1 MPRHQRPHVP
11 GGTYYIVQKAT
22 TVPIFWQPDDY
33 VAFERVLP
41 GILRRTGARVHAY
54 CWTPHAIHLVL
65 QIEEISVGRFMQ
77 GLTARYARH
86 VQRRTGKSVRRSRY
100 PYQSALI
107 DANHWLL
114 RVARYLH
121 HLPVLSQLAEEPSA
135 YTHSSHKTYAGES
148 EKPWLYTRAVVR
160 QLGKTYEQFM
170 SRPPSLSDVEVLEHQ
185 ISTSLVIGG
194 DDFLA
199 TLRGRVSR
207 TNGSLDEIIETVTS
221 ALGVKREH
229 VLSRSRNREP
239 ALARALIAWY
249 ASERGIATLT
259 DVARRVRR
267 DPSTLSMAISRYR
280 VSRPE
285 LFKLN
290 ALHYVIPSDQNE
302 LAEESDE
309 PATGP
314 EQEGCSLRDP

>member
-22 TVPIFWQPDDY
+22 TEPIFSQPDDY
-33 VAFERVLP
+33 VAFERLLP

-54 CWTPHAIHLVL
+54 CWTPHAVHLVL

-77 GLTARYARH
+77 GLTGRYARH
-86 VQRRTGKSVRRSRY
+86 LQRRTGKSVRHFRY
-100 PYQSALI
+100 PYQAVLI

-121 HLPVLSQLAEEPSA
+121 HLPVLTRLAEEPGA
-135 YTHSSHKTYAGES
+135 YAHSSHRAYASQS

-160 QLGKTYEQFM
+160 QLGEAYEQFM
-170 SRPPSLSDVEVLEHQ
+170 SRPPALSDVDVLEHQ
-185 ISTSLVIGG
+185 ISTSLAIGG
-194 DDFLA
+194 AHFLA
-199 TLRGRVSR
+199 TLPRRVGR
-207 TNGSLDEIIETVTS
+207 TNGSLDEVIETVTS

-229 VLSRSRNREP
+229 VLSRSRSREP

-290 ALHYVIPSDQNE
+290 ALQYVIPSNQNE
-302 LAEESDE
+302 FSEDSDE
-309 PATGP
+309 PTAGQG
-314 EQEGCSLRDP
+314 QEGSSLRDP